1 MSAPT
6 GTATGSGEKLSQHP
20 LFLRVWASQ
29 SAGAIADQILPV
41 AFALYAVQRG
51 AGAGTIAVILAGRA
65 IALVVCL
72 LAGGIL
78 ADRVSRPRILFTADL
93 MRTTIVLGTLLC
105 LDSLPLAALGV
116 VTALS
121 GVAESLSR
129 PAMRSLVPALLP
141 ADLLVRGNALVSAV
155 QRFATLLGALAG
167 AAIVTAIGIDAALGL
182 AALLFAT
189 GALAVLGVRD
199 LAAGTRP
206 RTSVLADAAAG
217 IATVRRRPWVAAVM
231 AAVAVQLFAGT
242 APSLTLLP
250 LVAAERLG
258 GELAYGVVLAAA
270 AAGAL
275 PAIALAGR
283 WRPRRPGTVSML
295 ALTTY
300 AALPASLAF
309 ALPLPVTALCFAV
322 GGFVVEIYFLYWLS
336 ALQREIPAA
345 VLGKTLAL
353 DQLSAF
359 ALLPVGYALTGP
371 AVAAFG
377 IRPTLVAAAALTA
390 AASALTLLVPGVSTF
405 SEPARARPAGAT
417 AGGRD
422 RAE

>member
-1 MSAPT
+1 MSAPA
-6 GTATGSGEKLSQHP
+6 GPATATVAKLSAHP
-20 LFLRVWASQ
+20 RFVRVWASQ
-29 SAGAIADQILPV
+29 SAGAVADQILPV

-51 AGAGTIAVILAGRA
+51 AGVGTIAVIFAGRA
-65 IALVVCL
+65 IALVLCL

-78 ADRVSRPRILFTADL
+78 ADRVSRPRILFTADVL
-93 MRTTIVLGTLLC
+93 RTGIVVGTLLA
-105 LDSLPLAALGV
+105 LDDLPLAALGI

-129 PAMRSLVPALLP
+129 PAMRSMVPALLP
-141 ADLLVRGNALVSAV
+141 ADLLERGNAMVSAV
-155 QRFATLLGALAG
+155 QRSATLLGALAG
-167 AAIVTAIGIDAALGL
+167 AAVVTAIGIHAALGL

-189 GALAVLGVRD
+189 GALAVLGIPD
-199 LAAGTRP
+199 AAAGTRAP
-206 RTSVLADAAAG
+206 SGVLADAAAG
-217 IATVRRRPWVAAVM
+217 IATVRHRPWVAAVM

-258 GELAYGVVLAAA
+258 GELAYGLVLAAA
-270 AAGAL
+270 AGGAL

-295 ALTTY
+295 ALTSY
-300 AALPASLAF
+300 AALPASLAL
-309 ALPLPVTALCFAV
+309 ALPLPVTAICFAV
-322 GGFVVEIYFLYWLS
+322 GGFVVEIYFIYWLS
-336 ALQREIPAA
+336 ALQRAIPTE

-377 IRPTLVAAAALTA
+377 VRPTLLAAAVLTA
-390 AASALTLLVPGVSTF
+390 AASAVTLLVPGVSTF
-405 SEPARARPAGAT
+405 SDPTGKATSGA
-417 AGGRD
+417 AGRD
-422 RAE
+422 G

>member
-6 GTATGSGEKLSQHP
+6 IPATRRVEKLTGHP
-20 LFLRVWASQ
+20 RFLRVWASQ
-29 SAGAIADQILPV
+29 SAGAVADQILPV
-41 AFALYAVQRG
+41 AFALHAVQNG

-78 ADRVSRPRILFTADL
+78 ADRVSRPRILFTADVL
-93 MRTTIVLGTLLC
+93 RTVIVLGTLLT
-105 LDSLPLAALGV
+105 LTHLPLAALGI

-121 GVAESLSR
+121 GVAEALSR

-141 ADLLVRGNALVSAV
+141 TALLERGNALVAAV
-155 QRFATLLGALAG
+155 QRSATLLGALAG
-167 AAIVTAIGIDAALGL
+167 AAIVTAIGIHAALGL
-182 AALLFAT
+182 AAFLFAT

-199 LAAGTRP
+199 TVADTRD
-206 RTSVLADAAAG
+206 RSSVLADAVAG
-217 IATVRRRPWVAAVM
+217 INTVRHRPWVVAVM

-250 LVAAERLG
+250 LVASERLG
-258 GELAYGVVLAAA
+258 GELAYGLVLAAG

-283 WRPRRPGTVSML
+283 WRPRRPGAVSMI
-295 ALTTY
+295 ALVSY

-309 ALPLPVTALCFAV
+309 ALPLPVTALCFAL
-322 GGFVVEIYFLYWLS
+322 GGFVVELWFVYWLS
-336 ALQREIPAA
+336 ALQREIPAEM
-345 VLGKTLAL
+345 LGKTLAL

-377 IRPTLVAAAALTA
+377 IQPTLVAAAVLTA
-390 AASALTLLVPGVSTF
+390 AATAVALLVPGVSTF
-405 SEPARARPAGAT
+405 SDPARAGRAGPGGEPTGPA
-417 AGGRD
+417 
-422 RAE
+422 